1 MQFKVTSTQT
11 IICILNL
18 LLVSFVNRCLVPECE
33 TAETA
38 QYDTAWIQHAIPGT
52 FSNPDGN
59 FIPDVCQRYKFSNDT
74 ASHESDTCPAQWFT
88 NEQIKCDKW
97 VYDENEHTIV
107 QDVCL
112 MLLEFQL
119 TRFKSVFIFIVGL
132 DMQ

>member
-1 MQFKVTSTQT
+1 MFEH
-11 IICILNL
+11 
-18 LLVSFVNRCLVPECE
+18 RCLVPECE

-38 QYDTAWIQHAIPGT
+38 QYDTEWIQHAIPGT
-52 FSNPDGN
+52 FSNPDGH
-59 FIPDVCQRYKFSNDT
+59 FVPDVCQRYKFSNET
-74 ASHESDTCPAQWFT
+74 ASHENDTCPAQWFS

-112 MLLEFQL
+112 MLLECQL
-119 TRFKSVFIFIVGL
+119 TRFKNVLIFIVGF